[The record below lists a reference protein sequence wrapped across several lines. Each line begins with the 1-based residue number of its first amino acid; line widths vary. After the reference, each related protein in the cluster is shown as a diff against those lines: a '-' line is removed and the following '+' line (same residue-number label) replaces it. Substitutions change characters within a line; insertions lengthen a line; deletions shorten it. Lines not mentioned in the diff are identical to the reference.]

1 MLKLLHKNMIT
12 LKTLRAFILG
22 MPDDTKMG
30 IDDDQVCLVFR
41 EPSSCG
47 VESILE
53 SGRLEAHGAHVGESG
68 DLEQEEI

>member
-1 MLKLLHKNMIT
+1 MIT
-12 LKTLRAFILG
+12 LKTLRAFISG
-22 MPDDTKMG
+22 MPDETKMG

-53 SGRLEAHGAHVGESG
+53 SGRLDAHGVYPGEQG
-68 DLEQEEI
+68 EFEEVPTNEL